1 MPKPAMWPI
10 WRNPLAY
17 GTATATRIFLGALV
31 PLTDANHR
39 EWPPHDPP
47 GAETAEGEQ
56 QEDSKR
62 EHFRPEIASI
72 RGRPPTVDACSGRR
86 PVDGPASNTR
96 QKVVPDPQLGWHTRA
111 PPLL

>member
-17 GTATATRIFLGALV
+17 GHATATRIFLGALV

-39 EWPPHDPP
+39 EQSPHDPP

-56 QEDSKR
+56 QESSNR
-62 EHFRPEIASI
+62 EHLRPEIASI
-72 RGRPPTVDACSGRR
+72 RSRPATVDGRAGRRR
-86 PVDGPASNTR
+86 PVDGPASGTR
-96 QKVVPDPQLGWHTRA
+96 QES
-111 PPLL
+111 